1 MDFVRI
7 LDQNGFQQ
15 GYRIS
20 VLRFGYWI
28 AAFSFNSKVIHID
41 IVDKSTIN
49 SFLIFGFYRFFRICT
64 NFTG

>member
-28 AAFSFNSKVIHID
+28 AAFSFKTKVIHTGN
-41 IVDKSTIN
+41 VDKSTFN
-49 SFLIFGFYRFFRICT
+49 SFLIFGFYRLFRIYT
-64 NFTG
+64 NRDG